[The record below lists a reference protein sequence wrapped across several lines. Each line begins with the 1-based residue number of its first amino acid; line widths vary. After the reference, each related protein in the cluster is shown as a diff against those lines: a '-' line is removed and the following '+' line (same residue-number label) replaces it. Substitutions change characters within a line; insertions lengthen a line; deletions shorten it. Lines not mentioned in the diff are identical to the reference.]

1 MNAQRCDFYVDDVV
15 DGKYQVVEV
24 LGEGGFGK
32 VFKVKNPTGQVYA
45 LKILKLWTVPHDI
58 RRQLIDRFDMEY
70 QTGKI
75 DSYYLVHSNGHG
87 RVQGNPYI
95 VMEYCTNG
103 DLMQWMTRSTCDLI
117 KVGKE
122 ILFGL
127 KDLHRC
133 GKVHRDL
140 KPANVLIRDDG
151 SAALTD
157 FGIAGHR
164 NRRMTERGQILGTR
178 PYMPPEQLDPK
189 KDATVLPTTDIFSF
203 GVMMFQLITGNFP
216 FGRLDNNL
224 FVEIYHQ
231 RMIQGSWDRALLT
244 GSDMGH
250 SFFPV
255 IEGCLQP
262 DYKKR
267 LQSVE
272 KTLEMMPRGNDDVEY
287 RAYAQPVHLTVKTGV
302 LLRIMQGEEFGK
314 VYHLNTLLREGC
326 RIITVGRH
334 DAESHNTISIV
345 ENQSSYISRQHCTLE
360 MSDAAIQ
367 WYIRDGQWSAKSGSR
382 GEWKRS
388 MNGTFVNSAEAGIE
402 GLLIRPGDII
412 SIGDVKLRVEGY

>member
-1 MNAQRCDFYVDDVV
+1 MNAQRCDFYLNDVIDD
-15 DGKYQVVEV
+15 KYQVVEV

-32 VFKVKNPTGQVYA
+32 VFKVKIPTGQLYA
-45 LKILKLWTVPHDI
+45 LKMLKLWTIPLDV
-58 RRQLIDRFDMEY
+58 RQQLIDRFDMEY

-75 DSYYLVHSNGHG
+75 DSYYLVHSSDHG
-87 RVQGNPYI
+87 MVQGNPYI
-95 VMEYCTNG
+95 VMEYCSNG
-103 DLMQWMTRSTCDLI
+103 DLMQWMNRSTPDL
-117 KVGKE
+117 KRVGKE

-164 NRRMTERGQILGTR
+164 NKRMTERGQILGTR

-203 GVMMFQLITGNFP
+203 GVMMFQLITGSFP

-224 FVEIYHQ
+224 FVEIYH
-231 RMIQGSWDRALLT
+231 RRVIGGVWDKDQLT
-244 GSDMGH
+244 GSEVGK
-250 SFFPV
+250 SFLPV
-255 IEGCLQP
+255 IEGCLEP

-272 KTLEMMPRGNDDVEY
+272 KTLELMPRCVDDVEY
-287 RAYAQPVHLTVKTGV
+287 RSYAQPLHLTVKKGV
-302 LLRIMQGEEFGK
+302 LLRVMQGEEFGK
-314 VYHLNTLLREGC
+314 VYHLNTLLREGQ
-326 RIITVGRH
+326 RVITIGRH
-334 DAESHNTISIV
+334 DSETKNTIAVV

-360 MSDAAIQ
+360 MSDESIQ
-367 WYIRDGQWSAKSGSR
+367 WFIRDGQWTAKAGSR

-388 MNGTFVNSAEAGIE
+388 LNGTFVNSAEAGID
-402 GLLIRPGDII
+402 GLMIQPGDII